1 MFADYFLQTARMLS
15 GRSDYMHIG
24 RAQHA
29 AIHAVGSA
37 IAFVLI
43 GASAAFILVIVA
55 IEWVVHF
62 HIDWAKARYSDTH
75 DLTPA
80 QARFWQ
86 ATGLDQALHQLTYVA
101 MVWAWVMFAAT

>member
-1 MFADYFLQTARMLS
+1 
-15 GRSDYMHIG
+15 
-24 RAQHA
+24 
-29 AIHAVGSA
+29 
-37 IAFVLI
+37 
-43 GASAAFILVIVA
+43 
-55 IEWVVHF
+55 VVHF